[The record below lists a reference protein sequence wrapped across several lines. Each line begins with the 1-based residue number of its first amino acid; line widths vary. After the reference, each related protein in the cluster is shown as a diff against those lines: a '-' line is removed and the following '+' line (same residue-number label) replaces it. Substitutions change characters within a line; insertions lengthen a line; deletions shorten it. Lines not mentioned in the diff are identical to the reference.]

1 MDFTMHFKIRNMIKI
16 DIPFVQQLYERS
28 GIDLT
33 LIDSKIEIERMINYN
48 KNLCL
53 VGIDTS
59 NENKIVS
66 AVLGG
71 FDGRRG
77 WVHHLAVDPNYRRKK
92 LGTLLMEELLLRFK
106 KLNVVKVK
114 LEILR
119 SNLDVVDFYKQQ
131 NWDYRDDLVTMSY
144 NLRK

>member
-1 MDFTMHFKIRNMIKI
+1 MDFIMQFKIRNMTKI
-16 DIPFVQQLYERS
+16 DIPFVQQLWERS

-33 LIDSKIEIERMINYN
+33 LSDSKIEIERMIDYN

-59 NENKIVS
+59 NENNIVS

-77 WVHHLAVDPNYRRKK
+77 WVHHLAVDPSYRRKK
-92 LGTLLMEELLLRFK
+92 LGTRLMEELLQRFK

-114 LEILR
+114 LEILKA
-119 SNLDVVDFYKQQ
+119 NLDVIDFYKQQ
-131 NWDYRDDLVTMSY
+131 NWDYRSDLVTMSFS
-144 NLRK
+144 LRK

>member
-1 MDFTMHFKIRNMIKI
+1 MDFIMYFKIRNMTKI
-16 DIPFVQQLYERS
+16 DIPFVQQLWERS

-33 LIDSKIEIERMINYN
+33 LSDSKIEIKRMINYN